1 MKLTVSM
8 IKADVGSIGGHTA
21 PSEGMLE
28 VAHEAMEKALQEGL
42 LIDGEVCHSGDDIG
56 LLMSHTRG
64 ENNKEVHRFAW
75 DTFIKATDVA
85 RKEGLYAAGQ
95 DLLADAP
102 SANIRGAGPGVA
114 EIELEYGTE
123 DRPVESMLLFFAD
136 KCGPGA
142 YNLPLFLAFADP
154 MFCAGL
160 MLPPMIKGFN
170 FTIID
175 MDHKGADSILS
186 LSAPDDYYHLAILL
200 RDSLRFGIDSIYSR
214 TYGSKVAAVSAMRLH
229 TIAGKYVGKD
239 DPVALVRTQ
248 NIFPAPEEVISPYM
262 MAHYIEGDSRGSHV
276 MPFMPMPMNSAVTGP
291 YCLPIVS
298 CLAFSLSPEG
308 KFSEFVDIFDNQ
320 AWDYV
325 RILAQKKAIEIR
337 KQGWS
342 GPAMLPTQELEYGG
356 FREVI
361 KNLEQRFE
369 IRKEADD

>member
-1 MKLTVSM
+1 MKLTISM
-8 IKADVGSIGGHTA
+8 IKADVGSIGGHTR
-21 PSEGMLE
+21 PSDGMLE
-28 VAHEAMEKALQEGL
+28 VARKAVKEAVEDGM
-42 LIDGEVCHSGDDIG
+42 LIDGAVCHAGDDIG
-56 LLMSHTRG
+56 LLMSHTYG
-64 ENNKEVHRFAW
+64 ENSEKIHRFAW
-75 DTFIKATDVA
+75 DVFIMATNVA
-85 RKEGLYAAGQ
+85 RKEGLYGAGQ

-123 DRPVESMLLFFAD
+123 ERPVESMLLFFAD

-154 MFCAGL
+154 MYCAGL
-160 MLPPMIKGFN
+160 MLPSMIKGFD

-175 MDHKGADSILS
+175 MDHKGTDSILN
-186 LSAPDDYYHLAILL
+186 LSAPEDYYHLAILL
-200 RDSLRFGIDSIYSR
+200 RDSLRFGIDAIHSR
-214 TYGSKVAAVSAMRLH
+214 TYGVKVAAASAMRLH

-248 NIFPAPEEVISPYM
+248 KIFPAPEEVISPYM
-262 MAHYIEGDSRGSHV
+262 LAHYIEGDARGSHV
-276 MPFMPMPMNSAVTGP
+276 MPFMPVAMNTPVTGP

-298 CLAFSLSPEG
+298 CLAFSLTPEG
-308 KFSEFVDIFDNQ
+308 KFSAFVDMFDNP

-325 RILAQKKAIEIR
+325 RILAQKKALEIR

-361 KNLEQRFE
+361 KNLLDRFE
-369 IRKEADD
+369 ERSEPK

>member
-1 MKLTVSM
+1 M
-8 IKADVGSIGGHTA
+8 
-21 PSEGMLE
+21 
-28 VAHEAMEKALQEGL
+28 
-42 LIDGEVCHSGDDIG
+42 LIDGYVCHAGDDIG
-56 LLMSHTRG
+56 LLMSHAFG
-64 ENNKEVHRFAW
+64 ENNEKIHRFAW
-75 DTFIKATDVA
+75 DVFITATNIA
-85 RKEGLYAAGQ
+85 REEGLYGAGQ

-114 EIELEYGTE
+114 EIDLEYGTE

-154 MFCAGL
+154 MYCAGL
-160 MLPPMIKGFN
+160 MLPPMIKGFD
-170 FTIID
+170 FTLID
-175 MDHKGADSILS
+175 MDHKGTDSVLT
-186 LSAPDDYYHLAILL
+186 LHAPEDYYKLTILL

-214 TYGSKVAAVSAMRLH
+214 TYNAKVAAVSAMRLH

-248 NIFPAPEEVISPYM
+248 RIFPAPEEVISPYM
-262 MAHYIEGDSRGSHV
+262 LAHYIEGDARGSHV
-276 MPFMPMPMNSAVTGP
+276 MPFMPVAMNTPVTGP

-298 CLAFSLSPEG
+298 CLAFSLTPEG
-308 KFSEFVDIFDNQ
+308 KFSEFVDMFDNP

-325 RILAQKKAIEIR
+325 RILAQKKALEIR

-361 KNLEQRFE
+361 KELEDRFE
-369 IRKEADD
+369 ERDEPS